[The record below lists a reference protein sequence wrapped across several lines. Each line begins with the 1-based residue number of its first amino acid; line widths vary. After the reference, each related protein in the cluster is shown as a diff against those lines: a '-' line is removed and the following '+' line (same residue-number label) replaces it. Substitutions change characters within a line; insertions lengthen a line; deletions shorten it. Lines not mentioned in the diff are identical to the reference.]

1 MVNSEIEIKQL
12 RTFGLLVGGI
22 FGLISLLP
30 ILFRGEDPRLWA
42 VGLAVLLVI
51 PALVL
56 PKCLK
61 PIYQA
66 WMVFGRALGWIN
78 TRVILSMIFYGLF
91 APIGLARRFLLA
103 KDSML
108 RRFDPK
114 IETYRVNRQPR
125 HGSHMNRQF

>member
-1 MVNSEIEIKQL
+1 MNDEVEPKQL

-22 FGLISLLP
+22 FGFLGVLP
-30 ILFRGEDPRLWA
+30 ILIRGEDPRLWA

-66 WMVFGRALGWIN
+66 WMALGHALGWIN
-78 TRVILSMIFYGLF
+78 TRVILSMTFYGLF
-91 APIGLARRFLLA
+91 MPIGLARRFLLA

-108 RRFDPK
+108 RRFDPE